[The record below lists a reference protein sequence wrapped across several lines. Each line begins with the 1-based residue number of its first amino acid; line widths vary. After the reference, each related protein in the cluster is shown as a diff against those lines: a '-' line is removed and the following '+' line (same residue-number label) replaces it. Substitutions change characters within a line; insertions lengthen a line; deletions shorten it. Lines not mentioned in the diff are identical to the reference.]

1 MAHMNNQSAPFLYS
15 YKGEI
20 IMGGT
25 AFKHLGYDSE
35 RMTVSEFKQYEQEIV
50 DTLDKLG
57 IENYKIPYVKE
68 KDSFGDI
75 DIVVVKQSD
84 VGIFDKIVENIELFG
99 LTDDFVVRNKQFMS
113 ILYKQKYQVDF
124 ISTSSDYAEYNVNY
138 LSYNDL
144 GNIIGRVIK
153 ESGFRHGHDGLYY
166 VYREGNHYKQLIPLS
181 KDYSKTLEILGLD
194 PSVFKKGFDT
204 FTEMFEYVSS
214 CKYFKK
220 SRFDLENLNNRNRVR
235 DRKRKVY
242 NQFVNYVSDLEEST
256 QIVPSP
262 FDIFPHLIDICFEIK
277 KERSAYNKLKE
288 VFNGQNIMKWTN
300 LSGKEL
306 GNFISLV
313 KLHPDF
319 DERTQTI
326 EDCEL
331 FIKEEYFRWNGK

>member
-1 MAHMNNQSAPFLYS
+1 
-15 YKGEI
+15 
-20 IMGGT
+20 MGGT

-50 DTLDKLG
+50 NILDKLG

-75 DIVVVKQSD
+75 DIIVVKQND
-84 VGIFDKIVENIELFG
+84 VGIFDKIVENISLFG
-99 LTDDFVVRNKQFMS
+99 LTEDFIVRNKQFMS

-124 ISTSSDYAEYNVNY
+124 ISTSKEYAEYNVNY

-144 GNIIGRVIK
+144 GNLIGRVIK

-181 KDYSKTLEILGLD
+181 KDYYKTLEILGLD

-204 FTEMFEYVSS
+204 FTDMFEYVAS
-214 CKYFKK
+214 CQYFKK
-220 SRFDLENLNNRNRVR
+220 SRFDLDNLNNRNRVR

-242 NQFVNYVSDLEEST
+242 NQFVNYVRDLEEST

-262 FDIFPHLIDICFEIK
+262 FDVFPHLVDACDKIK
-277 KERSAYNKLKE
+277 KERNVHNKLRE
-288 VFNGQNIMKWTN
+288 IFNGRNIMKWTN

-306 GNFISLV
+306 GNFITHVKSL
-313 KLHPDF
+313 PDF
-319 DERTQTI
+319 DQHTKTI
-326 EDCEL
+326 KDCEL
-331 FIKEEYFRWNGK
+331 FIKDEYFKWNVK